1 MLNEILH
8 TVTLHTDTTV
18 LRREMGIFVEEV
30 IAPLIWGGADDG
42 MEGMEKEMKGGREVE
57 REVERGAMVHL
68 PAHGA
73 RFSLSR
79 ASRTSHRRYFM

>member
-1 MLNEILH
+1 MLNEI
-8 TVTLHTDTTV
+8 
-18 LRREMGIFVEEV
+18 EMGIFVEEV
-30 IAPLIWGGADDG
+30 IAPHIWGGADEG
-42 MEGMEKEMKGGREVE
+42 MEKEMEKEMKGGREVE

-79 ASRTSHRRYFM
+79 GSRTSHRRYFM